1 MPLTV
6 KSSEYERT
14 EDGNDCI
21 GKRPCGFELKEAI
34 KKYLVDNNYDIMD
47 FGTNSPASVDY
58 PTFGRMAA
66 EAVASGECDK
76 GIVCC
81 GTGIGISIVANKVK
95 GIRCAL
101 CTDEFTA
108 EMSRK
113 HNDAN
118 MLAMGAG
125 MVGPNLAER
134 IVEVFL
140 HTDFEGGRH
149 ARRVGLITEMEEA

>member
-1 MPLTV
+1 MIALA
-6 KSSEYERT
+6 S
-14 EDGNDCI
+14 DHA
-21 GKRPCGFELKEAI
+21 GFELKEAI

-81 GTGIGISIVANKVK
+81 GTGIGISIVAKKVK

-118 MLAMGAG
+118 MLAMGARVVEEAKALK
-125 MVGPNLAER
+125 MVEIWLNTEC
-134 IVEVFL
+134 E
-140 HTDFEGGRH
+140 EGRH
-149 ARRVGLITEMEEA
+149 RRRIDMIEA

>member
-1 MPLTV
+1 MIALA
-6 KSSEYERT
+6 S
-14 EDGNDCI
+14 DHA
-21 GKRPCGFELKEAI
+21 GFELKEAI

-125 MVGPNLAER
+125 MIGPNMAER
-134 IVEVFL
+134 IVDVFL
-140 HTDFEGGRH
+140 STEFEGGRH
-149 ARRVGLITEMEEA
+149 ARRVGLMMDIEKE

>member
-1 MPLTV
+1 MIALA
-6 KSSEYERT
+6 S
-14 EDGNDCI
+14 DHA
-21 GKRPCGFELKEAI
+21 GFELKEAI

-101 CTDEFTA
+101 CTNEFTA
-108 EMSRK
+108 EMSRR

>member
-1 MPLTV
+1 MIALA
-6 KSSEYERT
+6 S
-14 EDGNDCI
+14 DHA
-21 GKRPCGFELKEAI
+21 GFELKEAI

-47 FGTNSPASVDY
+47 FGTNSSASVDY

-118 MLAMGAG
+118 MLAMGARVVEEAKALK
-125 MVGPNLAER
+125 MVEIWLSTEC
-134 IVEVFL
+134 E
-140 HTDFEGGRH
+140 EGRH
-149 ARRVGLITEMEEA
+149 RRRIDMIEA